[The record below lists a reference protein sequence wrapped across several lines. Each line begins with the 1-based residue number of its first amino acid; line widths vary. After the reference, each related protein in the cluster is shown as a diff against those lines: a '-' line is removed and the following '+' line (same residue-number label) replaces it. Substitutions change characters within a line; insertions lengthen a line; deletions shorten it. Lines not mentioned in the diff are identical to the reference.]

1 MQNEEIDEID
11 YEDMDDLPL
20 TDHVEWN
27 LDQTKELSKVA
38 LDPIFG

>member
-20 TDHVEWN
+20 TDHIEWII
-27 LDQTKELSKVA
+27 DQTKEFSKDA
-38 LDPIFG
+38 FDPIFG